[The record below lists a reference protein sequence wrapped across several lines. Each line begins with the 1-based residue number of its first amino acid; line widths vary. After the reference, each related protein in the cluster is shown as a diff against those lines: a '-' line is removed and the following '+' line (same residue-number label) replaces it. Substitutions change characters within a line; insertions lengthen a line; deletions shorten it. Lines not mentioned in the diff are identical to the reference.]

1 MKFYFVLVA
10 PARAANVGAAARA
23 MKTMGFDAMRLVA
36 SRVHEEDE
44 ANWVAHGAQ
53 EILTNAK
60 AFDTLPA
67 ALADMDLV
75 IATTA
80 RERGR
85 YQHYLTPGQIREQIR
100 TKPTLG
106 KVAIVFGCEESGL
119 SNEQL
124 AHVDLISYLPLK
136 VSYPS
141 LNLGQAIM
149 LYAYEMSQLMDELA
163 GDARV
168 AATHSPVNT
177 ATASPINTAALGDGA
192 EPNSGQV
199 RVLKSKTSQL
209 LGELGVAPDEKLHQW
224 VMDRVPMLAQRDLNM
239 LHLLCKDLARRF
251 EQVP

>member
-1 MKFYFVLVA
+1 MKLYFVLVA
-10 PARAANVGAAARA
+10 PARPANVGAAARA

-36 SRVHEEDE
+36 SRVHEEEE

-53 EILTNAK
+53 EILTQAE
-60 AFDTLPA
+60 AFDTLPE

-85 YQHYLTPGQIREQIR
+85 YQHYLTPGEIREQIR
-100 TKPTLG
+100 SKPSLN

-124 AHVDLISYLPLK
+124 AEVDLISYLPLK

-149 LYAYEMSQLMDELA
+149 LYAYEMSQLMDELNA
-163 GDARV
+163 
-168 AATHSPVNT
+168 
-177 ATASPINTAALGDGA
+177 DGA
-192 EPNSGQV
+192 AAVAENFENAGQV
-199 RVLKSKTSQL
+199 RVLKSKTAEL
-209 LGELGVAPDEKLHQW
+209 LGEIGVSQDEKLHQW
-224 VMDRVPMLAQRDLNM
+224 VMDRVPMLPQRDLNM

-251 EQVP
+251 GRK